1 MKPILKL
8 ESITVDRQG
17 RTILCVDEWSL
28 EAGQNWVLF
37 GPNGAGKTTLL
48 NLLTGYLWP
57 STGTVD
63 VLGERLGEVD
73 LSQLRRQIAI
83 VSDPLRRMMHG
94 ELNGLSVLVTGARA
108 HLNLFGPPSREE
120 FNLAQE
126 TAEITSTTGLLNRPF
141 EVMSTGERQR
151 LMIARALMVR
161 PRILILDEP
170 AAGLDMSARE
180 FVLQTV
186 DHITKTK
193 IPPVIVLTTHHVE
206 EITPIFSHAL
216 LLKNGGVFGR
226 GPTTKM
232 FTSANISDLFDL
244 PVRVTRRHGRFQ
256 STILRGAET
265 P

>member
-1 MKPILKL
+1 MEPILKL
-8 ESITVDRQG
+8 ENITVDRQG
-17 RTILCVDEWSL
+17 RTILFVDEWSL

-83 VSDPLRRMMHG
+83 VSDPLRRMIRG
-94 ELNGLSVLVTGARA
+94 DLDGLSVLVTGARA
-108 HLNLFGPPSREE
+108 HLNLFGPPTEEE
-120 FNLAQE
+120 FHLAQE
-126 TAEITSTTGLLNRPF
+126 IAEITSTTALLNRSF

-151 LMIARALMVR
+151 LMIARALMIR

-170 AAGLDMSARE
+170 AAGLDMAARE

-186 DHITKTK
+186 DHIARADESP
-193 IPPVIVLTTHHVE
+193 IIILTTHHVE
-206 EITPIFSHAL
+206 EITSTFTHAL
-216 LLKNGGVFGR
+216 LLKNGKMFGR
-226 GPTTKM
+226 GPASKM
-232 FTSANISDLFDL
+232 FTSTNISALFDL
-244 PVRVTRRHGRFQ
+244 RVRVTRRHGRFQ
-256 STILRGAET
+256 STILRKAEK